1 MSTFEVPS
9 HIKGFIFDIDGTL
22 ADTMPAHYR
31 ACVRVASELGFEF
44 PLDYFIAMAGIPTTD
59 VFKTLLE
66 NQQKTSISFE
76 EASALK
82 EKYYLEEVPSIQPIS
97 FTMDIVKKYHG
108 QIPMSMGTGGT
119 LEVALPNIKQIQV
132 DKYISILV
140 SAENVKK
147 HKPFPDTFLECARLM
162 QVKPEECLVFEDALN
177 GFRAAEAAG
186 MGWIDVTRYHTPEYS
201 GQ

>member
-1 MSTFEVPS
+1 MSAFEVPS

-31 ACVRVASELGFEF
+31 ACVRVASEFGFEF

-59 VFKTLLE
+59 VFKALLE
-66 NQQKTSISFE
+66 KQHKTSISVE
-76 EASALK
+76 EVSALK

-97 FTMDIVKKYHG
+97 FTMDIVKKYQG

-119 LEVALPNIKQIQV
+119 LEVALPNIRQIQA

-140 SAENVKK
+140 SAEDVKK

-162 QVKPEECLVFEDALN
+162 NIAPEHCLVFEDATN
-177 GFRAAEAAG
+177 GFKAAEAAG
-186 MGWIDVTRYHTPEYS
+186 MGCIDVTRYHTPEYVF
-201 GQ
+201 